1 MATTYEWS
9 VAQVELIP
17 VGDLR
22 KVVHKCFWKCA
33 ATGTS
38 GKTVEQYGVIELDVS
53 NLNPDTFVSF
63 DNLTEEQI
71 VTWIKSKVAV
81 QSIESSLHPDV
92 ETHSYVQANIPGT
105 VAVNVDSDDKTPE

>member
-38 GKTVEQYGVIELDVS
+38 GKTVEQYGVVELDVN
-53 NLNPDTFVSF
+53 NLNPESFVSF
-63 DNLTEEQI
+63 DDLTEEQI

-81 QSIESSLHPDV
+81 QSIESGLHPDV
-92 ETHSYVQANIPGT
+92 ETHSFVNATVPGT
-105 VAVNVDSDDKTPE
+105 VAVNVDPGETPTE